1 MIRPDYKSFESTDLY
16 VSPYL
21 ADEANALLSSNA
33 NKANDASSRD
43 KRRRTVS
50 VVAIVI
56 ALVALTF
63 LISFNSGSNTKFTS
77 ARGSSSSD
85 MHSFETIATGTMVR
99 HRFT

>member
-56 ALVALTF
+56 ALVALT